1 MFFKNNNGLF
11 LSIVRHHETICTA
24 LNDAT
29 CFVGCS
35 SGDDDES
42 DEEGTIYGREIA
54 VLSTGGCLLRGP
66 VILKATCKL
75 QLTQWPFDN
84 QTCKVSFGSFTSGK
98 DRMIIKQAPKRGKGL
113 GSDLSGKFSK
123 KHY

>member
-11 LSIVRHHETICTA
+11 FFYCTTYETICTS

-35 SGDDDES
+35 SGDDES
-42 DEEGTIYGREIA
+42 DEEGTPYGREISVHSA
-54 VLSTGGCLLRGP
+54 GGCLLRGP

-84 QTCKVSFGSFTSGK
+84 QTCNVSFGSFTSGK

-113 GSDLSGKFSK
+113 GADLSGKFCK
-123 KHY
+123 KQY